1 MVCKDLVSFDVRK
14 FTPHAKIYTHSATL
28 SYLTISPFSRIVLS
42 RSRFLGKTNL
52 TLHSRLKRRLTL
64 EVVALIPARYGST
77 RFPGKPLALLRGKP
91 MIQHVYEH
99 TRRVHGLARVLVATD
114 DDRIAH
120 AVRAIGGEVAMTRAD
135 HPTGTDRLAEVA
147 HGLTAEVI
155 VNVQGDL
162 PFFPASLVEDAVAA
176 LIRAPA
182 AVMATVK
189 TPIHDFAE
197 WQNIN
202 VVKVVTDREGYAL
215 YFSRSPIPYVRDQ
228 VAKPQ
233 VQSLESKPDIQSH
246 TQILGYRHIGLYV
259 YRRDFL
265 LTFPQLARTPLEQS
279 EQLEQ
284 LRALEWGYR
293 IVVSETERPTIE
305 VDTPEDLQRAEEALS

>member
-1 MVCKDLVSFDVRK
+1 M
-14 FTPHAKIYTHSATL
+14 
-28 SYLTISPFSRIVLS
+28 
-42 RSRFLGKTNL
+42 N
-52 TLHSRLKRRLTL
+52 
-64 EVVALIPARYGST
+64 VVALIPARYGST

-91 MIQHVYEH
+91 VIQHVYEH
-99 TRRVHGLARVLVATD
+99 TCRVRGLARVLVATD
-114 DDRIAH
+114 DERIADAIR
-120 AVRAIGGEVAMTRAD
+120 AVGGEVVMTRAD

-162 PFFPASLVEDAVAA
+162 PFFPPSLVEDAVAA
-176 LIRAPA
+176 LARAPA

-189 TPIHDFAE
+189 TPIYDLAE

-215 YFSRSPIPYVRDQ
+215 YFSRSPIPYVREQ
-228 VAKPQ
+228 TAPPQ
-233 VQSLESKPDIQSH
+233 VPGPRSQVPGREAKSESPRP
-246 TQILGYRHIGLYV
+246 ILGYRHIGLYV